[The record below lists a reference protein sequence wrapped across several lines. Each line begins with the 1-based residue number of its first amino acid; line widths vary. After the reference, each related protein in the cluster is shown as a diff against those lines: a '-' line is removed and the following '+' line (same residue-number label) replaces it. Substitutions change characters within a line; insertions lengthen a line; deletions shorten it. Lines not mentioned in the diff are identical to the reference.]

1 MEGMSPTPFSGWGD
15 WAAYALYFVVA
26 LFVFIRTDLT
36 FVNPTLYILNHRVVS
51 ANAYLPEDRSL
62 IPGSP
67 FVIAGRDPRA
77 LASSEVNV
85 TSIGGGFVSE
95 DEPKVSRGVGSSA
108 RCCPGAEG
116 IFGATGHEGR

>member
-51 ANAYLPEDRSL
+51 ANAYVPEDRSR
-62 IPGSP
+62 IPRAP
-67 FVIAGRDPRA
+67 FVRAGRDPRA
-77 LASSEVNV
+77 LPPAEATV
-85 TSIGGGFVSE
+85 TSIGGGFVSQ
-95 DEPKVSRGVGSSA
+95 DDPKARRGVRRSA
-108 RCCPGAEG
+108 RCCPRAGAM
-116 IFGATGHEGR
+116 FD